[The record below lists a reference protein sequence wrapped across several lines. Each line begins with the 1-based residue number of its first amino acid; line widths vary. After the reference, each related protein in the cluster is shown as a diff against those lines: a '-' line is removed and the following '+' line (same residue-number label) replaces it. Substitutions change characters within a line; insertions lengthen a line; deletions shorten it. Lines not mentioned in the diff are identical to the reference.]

1 MDEEELAAKPQDATP
16 DETSENRSNKRDAAK
31 RNQKTVGRKVAVPD
45 GDKESATPLTE
56 PEVAKSAD
64 DDGTNDDADVQA
76 APKLIV
82 GLGASAGGLQP
93 LEDFFRTVDPEAGHA
108 YVVVQHLSPDFKS
121 LMDELL
127 SRQTVMA
134 VHRVED
140 GIRVEANSV
149 YLIPPRQNL
158 TINGDTLHLQ
168 DQDTESSSGP
178 QFPIDVFFRSLAKS
192 AESQAIGVILSG
204 TGSDGSRGVR
214 AIDEAG
220 GMVYVQDPATAQFDG
235 MPNAARATVHTLQL
249 LSPAEIATSVSELEF
264 DEAGVK
270 HGFSEQDHQ
279 SSEVEKIISLVSAEA
294 DNDFTSYKQKT
305 LSRRIARRRVIT
317 GSSSLVEYHQ
327 LLKDSTEE
335 RRALCG
341 DLLISV
347 TNFFRDESA
356 WRYLRE
362 EVLPKLI
369 AGLPPEQP
377 LRIWVT
383 ACATGEEAYT
393 MAMVANEAMEEAGKD
408 HIEIK
413 VFATDIDSNALERAA
428 AGVYPESIVA
438 DVPTDMLAKYF
449 TADGENYVVTRSL
462 REMIIFAPHNALA
475 DAPFARMHIVSCRN
489 ALIYFKAEAQQRIIS
504 MLHFSLVLNGVL
516 FLGASESVASLES
529 EFKSLSRQW
538 CIFSKMRDV
547 RVPIEANFRAR
558 LVSSKTSPGSS
569 QRRAPATTRD
579 TVTEAMVRDALQA
592 ISMERNWVCVICDG
606 HSNVVHVIGDSNRF
620 LRVPQGGLSA
630 EVTRMVPEGLVIPLR
645 SALHRAQREKQ
656 TVNHT
661 GVRCDGYDHL
671 LNVQVIYRPT
681 NRAAPEM
688 FVVVVMASENMAT
701 MDVSTSATT
710 DIQSAQQLVDLEHE
724 LRQTRENLQ
733 ATIEELETTNEE
745 QQATNEELTAAN
757 EELQSTNEE
766 LHSVNEELY
775 TVNSEYQLK
784 INELTEVTNDIDNL
798 LESTDIGVVYLDN
811 ELKIRKFTPATTRDV
826 HLLPGDIGRAFDDL
840 TYSFDY
846 PDLTADLRRV
856 LSLGEAIEREVTS
869 GENEYLLVRI
879 HPYRA
884 GSELTIGI
892 VMTFVN
898 ITELKR
904 VEDALAQVETRYR
917 HLFQAE
923 MFGITLGNLGERTIV
938 DANDAFLKMM
948 GHNRTSLPLP
958 HHAVLAESEMPEL
971 EKALRELEITGTN
984 SPAPVL
990 LKKLDGSPM
999 SVVVGRTLISET
1011 DGTYVGFVLA
1021 TDQLTE
1027 QAGLRLQEK
1036 AFELETARS
1045 NLQQFAY
1052 ISSHQLKEPIRA
1064 VSGFSQLLSEGY
1076 NDKLDEKGQQYM
1088 GYIRDGVNRMSG
1100 VVSDLLLF
1108 SRVHT
1113 HAEPLE
1119 WFKSVNAVRG
1129 ALRSLGE
1136 KVTQS
1141 GAKIEY
1147 DSLPKIYADQVQ
1159 MEQVFIA
1166 LLSNSI
1172 DFCGDK
1178 PPEIFITATE
1188 LEDYWHFSVSDN
1200 GIGIDPGSH
1209 DQVFMMFQQLDPK
1222 ISDSARGIGLAIC
1235 KRIMERHQGRIWI
1248 ESGTEG
1254 GAVVNFTLPVRR
1266 MTA

>member
-1 MDEEELAAKPQDATP
+1 MDKGDVAATDKKLKSKG
-16 DETSENRSNKRDAAK
+16 TSDDDTSIRNTKLTGRS
-31 RNQKTVGRKVAVPD
+31 VAVP
-45 GDKESATPLTE
+45 GDEVKDKTASGRTSAT
-56 PEVAKSAD
+56 K
-64 DDGTNDDADVQA
+64 DGVIDSLSNASDASS

-140 GIRVEANSV
+140 GIKVEANSV

-158 TINGDTLHLQ
+158 TINGDILHLQ
-168 DQDTESSSGP
+168 DQDTESSGP

-220 GMVYVQDPATAQFDG
+220 GMVYVQDPNTAQFDG

-249 LSPAEIATSVSELEF
+249 LTPAEIASSVSELKY
-264 DEAGVK
+264 DEDGVK
-270 HGFSEQDHQ
+270 QGFVGQGHET
-279 SSEVEKIISLVSAEA
+279 SEVEKIIDLVSAEA

-305 LSRRIARRRVIT
+305 LSRRIERRRVIT
-317 GSSSLVEYHQ
+317 GSSTLAAYHEV
-327 LLKDSTEE
+327 LKESTEE
-335 RRALCG
+335 RQALCG

-356 WRYLRE
+356 WRFLKE
-362 EVLPKLI
+362 EALPKLI
-369 AGLPPEQP
+369 ASLPPEQP

-383 ACATGEEAYT
+383 ACSTGEEAYT
-393 MAMVANEAMEEAGKD
+393 MAMVAQEAMEVAGKEGT
-408 HIEIK
+408 EIK
-413 VFATDIDSNALERAA
+413 VFATDIDPNVLERAA
-428 AGVYPESIVA
+428 AGIYPESIVA

-475 DAPFARMHIVSCRN
+475 DAPFARMHVVSCRN
-489 ALIYFKAEAQQRIIS
+489 ALIYFKPEAQQRIIS

-529 EFKSLSRQW
+529 EFKTLSRQW
-538 CIFSKMRDV
+538 CIYTKMRDV

-558 LVSSKTSPGSS
+558 LVESKNS
-569 QRRAPATTRD
+569 PATRRRSPIASRD

-592 ISMERNWVCVICDG
+592 IAMERSWVCVICDG

-630 EVTRMVPEGLVIPLR
+630 DVTRMVPEGLVIPLR

-661 GVRCDGYDHL
+661 GVRCDGYDQL
-671 LNVQVIYRPT
+671 LDLQVIYRPT
-681 NRAAPEM
+681 NRTAPEM
-688 FVVVVMASENMAT
+688 FIVTVMNSESMAAV
-701 MDVSTSATT
+701 DIDSSAVADMQT
-710 DIQSAQQLVDLEHE
+710 AQQLIDLEHE

-826 HLLPGDIGRAFDDL
+826 HLLPGDIGRAFNDL

-869 GENEYLLVRI
+869 GESEYLLVRI

-923 MFGITLGNLGERTIV
+923 MFGITLGKLGDRTII
-938 DANDAFLKMM
+938 DANDAYLKMLDLD
-948 GHNRTSLPLP
+948 RTSLPIP
-958 HHAVLAESEMPEL
+958 QQAVFADSELPEL
-971 EKALRELEITGTN
+971 EKSLRELEITGTN

-990 LKKLDGSPM
+990 LKKPDGTPM
-999 SVVVGRTLISET
+999 SVIVGRTLISET

-1076 NDKLDEKGQQYM
+1076 QDKLDDKGKQYM
-1088 GYIRDGVNRMSG
+1088 EYIRNGVNRMSG

-1129 ALRSLGE
+1129 ALRSLGD

-1147 DSLPKIYADQVQ
+1147 DSLPKIFADQVQ
-1159 MEQVFIA
+1159 IEQVFIA

-1178 PPEIFITATE
+1178 PPEIFITASE
-1188 LEDYWHFSVSDN
+1188 LEDYWHFSVTDN
-1200 GIGIDPGSH
+1200 GIGISPSSH
-1209 DQVFMMFQQLDPK
+1209 ERVFMMFQQLDPEVGA
-1222 ISDSARGIGLAIC
+1222 SARGIGLAIC
-1235 KRIMERHQGRIWI
+1235 KRILERHQGRIWI
-1248 ESGTEG
+1248 ETGNEG
-1254 GAVVNFTLPVRR
+1254 GTIVNFTLPVRR
-1266 MTA
+1266 LTA